1 MQYKI
6 LFLLCLGLPAAL
18 KAQKQPSP
26 RAPMRVVST
35 DTIIVSKGPIA
46 ANVPVTPVPPP
57 RKPVPLAGHKT
68 YFGAMNDY
76 VNSYVGKYLSAH
88 KKTLTVVQER
98 SRKHFAEIEEILKE
112 HDIPHELKYLA
123 VIESAL
129 NNRAVSRVGAV
140 GPWQF
145 MAPTARMMGLHVTS
159 KRDERTDWT
168 KSTTAAAKYLSIL
181 YDQLNDWLL
190 VVAAYNSGPAPVL
203 RAIKRTGSSSFWDIK
218 PYLPRETQGHVLAFI
233 ATASIFEKVSDLI
246 GSTLP
251 PDFDFSAERKP
262 LAAPGEKPR
271 FTQEELSLMAIVRIK
286 EPVSLEFMAQE
297 LGIDKKLVQ
306 QWNDDYDLF
315 LNGSY
320 EEPHY
325 SLRLPKDKLEQFLQK
340 KAYITN
346 RSKKILDEQMM

>member
-6 LFLLCLGLPAAL
+6 LFFFCLCFGSVTQ
-18 KAQKQPSP
+18 AQEQQSP

-35 DTIIVSKGPIA
+35 DTIIVSRGPIA
-46 ANVPVTPVPPP
+46 ANVPVAVTPPP

-98 SRKHFAEIEEILKE
+98 SLKHFAQIEEILKE

-129 NNRAVSRVGAV
+129 NNKAVSRVGAV

-145 MAPTARMMGLHVTS
+145 MAPTARMLGLHVTS
-159 KRDERTDWT
+159 KRDERTDWNKAT
-168 KSTTAAAKYLSIL
+168 VAAAKYLTIL

-203 RAIKRTGSSSFWDIK
+203 RAIKRTGSNSFWDIK

-262 LAAPGEKPR
+262 LAATTEKPR
-271 FTQEELSLMAIVRIK
+271 FTQEELSRMAIVRIK
-286 EPVSLEFMAQE
+286 DPVSLEFMAQE

-306 QWNDDYDLF
+306 QWNDDYELF
-315 LNGSY
+315 LNGTY

-325 SLRLPKDKLEQFLQK
+325 SLRLPKDKLEHFLQK
-340 KAYITN
+340 KTYITN
-346 RSKKILDEQMM
+346 RSKKILDEQML